1 MTEPMGMRVQVFMN
15 TNPIHPS
22 GVKTLCVAEMLERFS
37 YYTLS
42 GLAVLM
48 LTGSPESGGFG
59 WNSTQAISFFGFYL
73 SLVWFAPVVG
83 GWLADSWLGTRRAVI
98 VGGVMLAIGQAL
110 LAVPAVAPYVT
121 DWLGSQELQSQMIAA
136 KVELGKLSLSGA
148 SREALGDALPL
159 YQTISFSFYSGLA
172 MIALGNGL
180 FKLNVKVLLCY
191 LYSPD
196 HARRDE
202 GFTLFYV
209 AINIGAVAAALVSGT
224 IGETFGWTLGFAIAA
239 AAMIASVLLLIFA
252 GKAVQDADALS
263 SKSARNSDIAVSPA
277 RGSGTVIYIS
287 VFAAFATLFWTAFMQ
302 PAGLLSL
309 YTFHQIDRSIG
320 NFTIP
325 ATWLGSLTA
334 FFVIVTGTT
343 FSRLLI
349 SLRNRGWNLDT
360 LSRFVFELTLS
371 GIAFLLL
378 TVVVTIFDR
387 PSFLWLVAF
396 YFLLT
401 ISELCI
407 SPAGNEM
414 AARCA
419 TPATSG
425 RIMALWML
433 CLAAGG
439 LLSRLVGSAADVNR
453 PMIALAFL
461 GLGLMI
467 SAAILWLLRG
477 VLERLV
483 AEEQGND
490 QCKPPFKATVARK

>member
-1 MTEPMGMRVQVFMN
+1 MYSHRK
-15 TNPIHPS
+15 HPP
-22 GVKTLCVAEMLERFS
+22 GLKTLCMAEMLERFS

-48 LTGSPESGGFG
+48 LTGLPEKGGFG

-98 VGGVMLAIGQAL
+98 VGGAMLAIGQAL
-110 LAVPAVAPYVT
+110 LAVPAIAPYVT
-121 DWLGSQELQSQMIAA
+121 DWLGSQVLQSQLIAA
-136 KVELGKLSLSGA
+136 KVELGKLSLTHA
-148 SREALGDALPL
+148 NQEALGDAIPL
-159 YQTISFSFYSGLA
+159 YKAISFSFYGGLA

-180 FKLNVKVLLCY
+180 FKPNVTVLLGY
-191 LYSPD
+191 LYGPD
-196 HARRDE
+196 HGRRDE

-224 IGETFGWTLGFAIAA
+224 IAEAFGWTLGFAIAA
-239 AAMIASVLLLIFA
+239 AAMLSSVLLLIFA
-252 GKAVQDADALS
+252 GKAIQDADAPFG
-263 SKSARNSDIAVSPA
+263 KSARNIDIAASPA
-277 RGSGTVIYIS
+277 LGSATVIYIS

-309 YTFHQIDRSIG
+309 YTFNQIDRSIG

-325 ATWLGSLTA
+325 APWLGSLTA

-343 FSRLLI
+343 FSRSII
-349 SLRNRGWNLDT
+349 SLRNRGWTLDT
-360 LSRFVFELTLS
+360 SSRFVFGLALS

-378 TVVVTIFDR
+378 AAVVTIFDR

-414 AARCA
+414 AARYA
-419 TPATSG
+419 TPATAG

-433 CLAAGG
+433 CLAVGG
-439 LLSRLVGSAADVNR
+439 LLSGLVGSAADVNR
-453 PMIALAFL
+453 PMIALACL
-461 GLGLMI
+461 GIGLVI
-467 SAAILWLLRG
+467 SATILWLLRG
-477 VLERLV
+477 LLERLV
-483 AEEQGND
+483 AREHGSHQRALR
-490 QCKPPFKATVARK
+490 FKAPAASELN